1 VTDPARS
8 DDVKQHTA
16 TQTNWYA
23 TRTIPMPGA
32 DETGIESILI
42 WVEHRNSGEGTWA
55 VGRASDLAQRDFPE
69 PRTSDYVF
77 EGYEIDDALQAANEA
92 LEDDLAASEADG
104 IEHTVRPFTR
114 KELQEPLSEW
124 FWGRRPS

>member
-1 VTDPARS
+1 
-8 DDVKQHTA
+8 VKQHTA
-16 TQTNWYA
+16 QTSWYA
-23 TRTIPMPGA
+23 TRTIPMPGS
-32 DETGIESILI
+32 DEKGIESVLI
-42 WVEHRNSGEGTWA
+42 WIEHRHDNGGEWA

-69 PRTSDYVF
+69 PRSHDYIF
-77 EGYEIDDALQAANEA
+77 QGFEIDDALMAANEA
-92 LEDDLAASEADG
+92 LEDDLTASSHDG